1 MLAKSKLTSTEIL
14 KSQAWIDLE
23 ISYEGYK
30 TTVDEKK
37 VWRNE
42 RRHYNDEKYWWI
54 NKAKKVK
61 QRNYDWK

>member
-23 ISYEGYK
+23 ISYEGFK

-37 VWRNE
+37 EWRNE
-42 RRHYNDEKYWWI
+42 RRH
-54 NKAKKVK
+54 
-61 QRNYDWK
+61 

>member
-23 ISYEGYK
+23 ISYERFK

-42 RRHYNDEKYWWI
+42 RRH
-54 NKAKKVK
+54 
-61 QRNYDWK
+61 